1 MRFEMD
7 EQGKTQVDF
16 AYIPEWDRWPGL
28 FMRGVTDLS
37 EEEARNPALSGTWG
51 IDLELW
57 KEHRARWE
65 REPDTT

>member
-16 AYIPEWDRWPGL
+16 AYIPEWDSWPGL

-51 IDLELW
+51 IDLALW
-57 KEHRARWE
+57 HDRRAR
-65 REPDTT
+65 RAAEPYTR